1 MSDMLNKFCD
11 VHHLYDDCW
20 RRESGSQEDAGQ
32 SANYAQLL
40 PGGLCFAH
48 GKYPGM
54 QCPEFPKCATDPQK
68 PEYLA
73 MAGNWSAPS
82 PVGTAL
88 QYGQLRS
95 LEMYYAQKDDCKH
108 HGGCGKLC
116 VDCVADELTRL
127 RTQLDQARRERDEE
141 MMSFAQ
147 RYDNSVQFLQSQS
160 QTYCERVIAAESKVA
175 ELQAELSQVRA
186 AFQKFHENLP
196 DGEYVGLGELRMAM
210 KWKSVAS
217 SEQTREHKQ

>member
-95 LEMYYAQKDDCKH
+95 LASITAVVGNYAWI
-108 HGGCGKLC
+108 
-116 VDCVADELTRL
+116 A
-127 RTQLDQARRERDEE
+127 
-141 MMSFAQ
+141 
-147 RYDNSVQFLQSQS
+147 LQM
-160 QTYCERVIAAESKVA
+160 
-175 ELQAELSQVRA
+175 
-186 AFQKFHENLP
+186 N
-196 DGEYVGLGELRMAM
+196 
-210 KWKSVAS
+210 
-217 SEQTREHKQ
+217 